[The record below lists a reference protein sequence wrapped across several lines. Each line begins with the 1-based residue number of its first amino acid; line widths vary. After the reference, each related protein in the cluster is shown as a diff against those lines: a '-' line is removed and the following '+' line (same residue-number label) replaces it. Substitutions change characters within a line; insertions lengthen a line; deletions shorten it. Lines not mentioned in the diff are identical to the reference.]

1 MKGEAVYKRTY
12 NRVIVYLGEIKV
24 GDTLDSENVLKSKL
38 NASRTTIRKVL
49 RDLELK
55 KLITIESTKK
65 ILCRK
70 PKAKDGFPRA
80 ETLSNA
86 ARIEKKFLE
95 WMLRA
100 DPKPG
105 DIINE
110 LELARQFG
118 VSTSGIREFLNRF
131 SRFKLIERRPN
142 SGWCFQGFTEDF
154 ALELFE
160 VRELFEMRSATAFA
174 SLPDDAIAWKELK
187 VLETDHKNLLRNIK
201 TDFHNFSDIDE
212 RFHQLV
218 NNASMNRFI
227 VDFYDLISLI
237 FHYHYQ
243 WNKVDERK
251 RNQAA
256 ILEHLAYIEALF
268 SRDPKRIGVACK
280 KHFISA
286 RNTLVSSINKEQL
299 RAS

>member
-1 MKGEAVYKRTY
+1 MKGDTIYKRTY
-12 NRVIVYLGEIKV
+12 NRMIVYLGELKI
-24 GDTLDSENVLKSKL
+24 GDALDSENVLKSKL
-38 NASRTTIRKVL
+38 TASRTTIRKVL
-49 RDLELK
+49 QEFELK
-55 KLITIESTKK
+55 QLIVIKSTKK
-65 ILCRK
+65 TLLRK
-70 PKAKDGFPRA
+70 PKAKDSFPRA

-160 VRELFEMRSATAFA
+160 VRELFEMRSAAAFA
-174 SLPDDAIAWKELK
+174 TLPDNAIAWNELH
-187 VLETDHKNLLRNIK
+187 VLKIDHKNLLRNINK
-201 TDFHNFSDIDE
+201 DFHNFSDIDE

-251 RNQAA
+251 RNKAA
-256 ILEHLAYIEALF
+256 ILEHLDYIEALF
-268 SRDPKRIGVACK
+268 SRDPKRIEVACK

-286 RNTLVSSINKEQL
+286 RNTLLSSLKTPLPVS
-299 RAS
+299 

>member
-12 NRVIVYLGEIKV
+12 NRLIDYLNELKI
-24 GDTLDSENVLKSKL
+24 GDPLDSENVLKSKL

-55 KLITIESTKK
+55 KLISIASTKK
-65 ILCRK
+65 ILCRR
-70 PKAKDGFPRA
+70 PKAKDSFPRA

-100 DPKPG
+100 DPKSG

-160 VRELFEMRSATAFA
+160 VRELFEMRSAAAFA
-174 SLPDDAIAWKELK
+174 TLPDDAVAWKELK
-187 VLETDHKNLLRNIK
+187 ALEADHKILLRNIK
-201 TDFHNFSDIDE
+201 KDFHDFSDIDE
-212 RFHQLV
+212 RFHQLI

-251 RNQAA
+251 RNRAA
-256 ILEHLAYIEALF
+256 ILEHLEYIEALF
-268 SRDPKRIGVACK
+268 SRDPMRIEFACR

-286 RNTLVSSINKEQL
+286 RNTLVSSIKEQL
-299 RAS
+299 TVP

>member
-12 NRVIVYLGEIKV
+12 NRLIVYLGELKI
-24 GDTLDSENVLKSKL
+24 GDALDSENVLKSKL

-65 ILCRK
+65 FLCRR
-70 PKAKDGFPRA
+70 PKAKDSFSRA

-160 VRELFEMRSATAFA
+160 VRELFEMRSAMAFA
-174 SLPDDAIAWKELK
+174 TLPDDAIAWKELK
-187 VLETDHKNLLRNIK
+187 VLESDHKNLLRNIK
-201 TDFHNFSDIDE
+201 RDFHNFSDIDE

-251 RNQAA
+251 CNQAA
-256 ILEHLAYIEALF
+256 VLEHLAYIDALF
-268 SRDPKRIGVACK
+268 SRDPKQIQAACK
-280 KHFISA
+280 KHFVSA
-286 RNTLVSSINKEQL
+286 RNTLLSSLK
-299 RAS
+299 APVAVY